1 MTVTVNLEQEK
12 YKLMEERVLKVL
24 NEQCEEILNYDGDN
38 LIEDG
43 IIDSFTVIRVVSDL
57 EEEFDI
63 EINAKYVIAENLK
76 NKDTII
82 ALVKKV
88 LAEGV

>member
-1 MTVTVNLEQEK
+1 MNLEQEK